1 MLARTLPNNFMSA
14 LQTLLKRDSA
24 SSETIPLHLPSSL
37 PPALRSVLCSGTLL
51 DSERRLR
58 EAEAFDALEG
68 LRNRLRTKTFMGRFK
83 TANITGQRQGT
94 RARALLSGVD
104 VRIFLLKHRYRRAR
118 AALMGLVGVEQWRV
132 QGLSSRVPPER
143 AGALQC
149 EARSPVYH
157 IVIPAES
164 LRCYLAVL
172 PCFFC
177 LLSQGNRRTCLMI
190 WASPNLDACPSF
202 IINELAF
209 SAFLAL
215 DLGFLFGLGLWH

>member
-1 MLARTLPNNFMSA
+1 MPGLRIRLELSEEDFKG
-14 LQTLLKRDSA
+14 KRA

-68 LRNRLRTKTFMGRFK
+68 LRNQLRTKTFMGRFK

-132 QGLSSRVPPER
+132 QGLSSR
-143 AGALQC
+143 LQ
-149 EARSPVYH
+149 ELKDEDVRG
-157 IVIPAES
+157 
-164 LRCYLAVL
+164 LGDAVL
-172 PCFFC
+172 KEAEKVSVEFAQQQADAG
-177 LLSQGNRRTCLMI
+177 LRTLQTIRTLKGHSQGSRTLSWI
-190 WASPNLDACPSF
+190 WTTVSMGEDGTDP
-202 IINELAF
+202 
-209 SAFLAL
+209 
-215 DLGFLFGLGLWH
+215 GLNDGEQGLLIAR